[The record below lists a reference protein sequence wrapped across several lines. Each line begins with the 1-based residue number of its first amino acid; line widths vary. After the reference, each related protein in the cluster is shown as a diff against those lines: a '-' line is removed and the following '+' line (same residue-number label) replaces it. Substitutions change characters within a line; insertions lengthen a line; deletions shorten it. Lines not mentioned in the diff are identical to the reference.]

1 MTAPASQAQALLAL
15 PESERL
21 DALRELVAAEFRTTL
36 LLDADEEL
44 PLDRSYFDLGLTS
57 LRLTEIKRRL
67 EQRLSVAIS
76 ANTMFNEP
84 TIDQLVG
91 HLRADLLGPA
101 EAAEAAEATTSP
113 APAPSDDRALLDD
126 ILKDLYES

>member
-1 MTAPASQAQALLAL
+1 MTAPAPQVQALLAL
-15 PESERL
+15 PESERQ
-21 DALRELVAAEFRTTL
+21 DALRELVAAEFRATL

-67 EQRLSVAIS
+67 EQRLSIAIS

-84 TIDQLVG
+84 TVEQLVG
-91 HLRADLLGPA
+91 HLTAGLLGPA
-101 EAAEAAEATTSP
+101 DAAKEPSAP
-113 APAPSDDRALLDD
+113 APAEADDDRALLDD

>member
-1 MTAPASQAQALLAL
+1 MTGAVPAVEQLLAL

-21 DALRELVAAEFRTTL
+21 AELRKLVASEFRVTL
-36 LLDADEEL
+36 LLDEDEEV

-67 EQRLSVAIS
+67 DRLFAISIS

-84 TIDQLVG
+84 TVEQLVG
-91 HLRADLLGPA
+91 HLA
-101 EAAEAAEATTSP
+101 EELFGSAPEQVESETAT
-113 APAPSDDRALLDD
+113 DDRALLDD
-126 ILKDLYES
+126 IFKDLYES